1 MCLTNLDKINKY
13 NLAILD
19 FVIDL
24 IKLSMYY
31 FVYFISYILSALICY
46 NFLYDKCSKQE
57 FFSIIDAHSE
67 SEKNF
72 DKKAISLS

>member
-19 FVIDL
+19 FIIDL

-31 FVYFISYILSALICY
+31 FVYFISYILSTLICY

-57 FFSIIDAHSE
+57 FFSIIDT
-67 SEKNF
+67 F
-72 DKKAISLS
+72 RIGKKF